1 MQSYDDYIDQD
12 VNMQPY
18 DDYID
23 QDVNMTEPVDP
34 VNHPSH
40 YTSSDIECI
49 DAIDACVC
57 NYKSPVHAGL
67 VWQVI
72 KYLWRAPLKGNYNE
86 DIRKAKWYLDRLV
99 TKLGP
104 DKAV

>member
-1 MQSYDDYIDQD
+1 MQSYDDYLDQD
-12 VNMQPY
+12 VSSMK
-18 DDYID
+18 
-23 QDVNMTEPVDP
+23 EPADP

-40 YTSSDIECI
+40 YTSSGNIECI

-57 NYKSPVHAGL
+57 NYRSPVHAGL

-72 KYLWRAPLKGNYNE
+72 KYLWRAPLKGNYDE

-104 DKAV
+104 NKAV

>member
-1 MQSYDDYIDQD
+1 MQSYDDYLDQD
-12 VNMQPY
+12 VNMKEPAK
-18 DDYID
+18 
-23 QDVNMTEPVDP
+23 PVDR
-34 VNHPSH
+34 VNHPPH
-40 YTSSDIECI
+40 YTSGDIECI

-57 NYKSPVHAGL
+57 NYGSPVHAGL

-72 KYLWRAPLKGNYNE
+72 KYLWRAPLKDNYSE

-104 DKAV
+104 NKAV

>member
-1 MQSYDDYIDQD
+1 MQSYDDYLDQD
-12 VNMQPY
+12 VNMKEP
-18 DDYID
+18 
-23 QDVNMTEPVDP
+23 VKPVDP

-40 YTSSDIECI
+40 YTSGDIECI

-72 KYLWRAPLKGNYNE
+72 KYLWRAPLKGHY
-86 DIRKAKWYLDRLV
+86 RKAKWYLDRLV

>member
-1 MQSYDDYIDQD
+1 MQSYDNYGVLVPTDVADLD
-12 VNMQPY
+12 VN
-18 DDYID
+18 
-23 QDVNMTEPVDP
+23 NMNEPADP

-72 KYLWRAPLKGNYNE
+72 KYLWRAPLKRNYNE

>member
-1 MQSYDDYIDQD
+1 MQSYNDYNDLDDG
-12 VNMQPY
+12 VE
-18 DDYID
+18 
-23 QDVNMTEPVDP
+23 EPVEQTDM

-40 YTSSDIECI
+40 YTSSGGIECI
-49 DAIDACVC
+49 EAIDACIC
-57 NYKSPVHAGL
+57 NYKSPIHAGL

-72 KYLWRAPLKGNYNE
+72 KYLWRAPLKGHYNE

>member
-1 MQSYDDYIDQD
+1 MQSYDDYLDQD
-12 VNMQPY
+12 VSSMK
-18 DDYID
+18 
-23 QDVNMTEPVDP
+23 EPADP

-40 YTSSDIECI
+40 YTSSGNIECI

-57 NYKSPVHAGL
+57 NYRSPVHAGL

-72 KYLWRAPLKGNYNE
+72 KYLWRAPLKGHYNE
-86 DIRKAKWYLDRLV
+86 DIRKDKWYLDRLV